1 MSIGEAMKPRILQ
14 AESLSPYFDSAL
26 EQAFEVHPLWR
37 QGDPVGYLAR
47 NGHAIEGL
55 ATSAQVGAPS
65 GLIEALPAL
74 KVISSRGIGFDKID
88 LDLAR
93 RRGIQVSGTPG
104 VLTDCVADLAFGLL
118 IDAARRISAS
128 DRFVR
133 SGRWTAGSFPL
144 TTHVSGKRLG
154 IAGLGE
160 IGRAVAKRAAGFSME
175 VRYTNRKPAEGV
187 PFAFEPDLEEL
198 ARWADFLVVA
208 VPGGPSTRHLVSRVV
223 LEALGPRGFLVNISR
238 GTVVDQEALIR
249 ALADGVIAG
258 AGLDVFDGEP
268 DVPGE
273 LLRRDNVVLTPHVGS
288 GTVETRKAM
297 EDLVLANLT
306 AFFRTGKVLTPAS

>member
-1 MSIGEAMKPRILQ
+1 MSPGVAMKPRILQ
-14 AESLSPYFDSAL
+14 AGSLSPYFDSAL
-26 EQAFEVHPLWR
+26 AQAFEVHPLWK
-37 QGDPVGYLAR
+37 QVDPAGYLAR
-47 NGHAIEGL
+47 HGHAVEGL
-55 ATSAQVGAPS
+55 ATNAQMGAPS
-65 GLIEALPAL
+65 GLIGALPSL

-118 IDAARRISAS
+118 IDAARGISAS

-133 SGRWTAGSFPL
+133 SGRWTGGKFPL

-160 IGRAVAKRAAGFSME
+160 IGRAVAKRAAGFDME

-187 PFAFEPDLEEL
+187 PFPFEPALEEL
-198 ARWADFLVVA
+198 SRWADFLVVA
-208 VPGGPSTRHLVSRVV
+208 VPGGPSTNGLVSSAV
-223 LEALGPRGFLVNISR
+223 LEALGPRGFLINISR

-249 ALADGVIAG
+249 ALADGAIAG
-258 AGLDVFDGEP
+258 AGLDVFADEP
-268 DVPGE
+268 NVPSD
-273 LLRRDNVVLTPHVGS
+273 LLGRDNVVLTPHVGS
-288 GTVETRKAM
+288 GTEETRKRM
-297 EDLVLANLT
+297 EDLVLANLE
-306 AFFRTGKVLTPAS
+306 AFFRTGKVLTPAF

>member
-1 MSIGEAMKPRILQ
+1 MKPRILQ
-14 AESLSPYFDSAL
+14 AGSLSPYFDSAL
-26 EQAFEVHPLWR
+26 EQAFEVYPLWR

-55 ATSAQVGAPS
+55 VTSAQVGAPS

-118 IDAARRISAS
+118 IDAARGISAS

-133 SGRWTAGSFPL
+133 AGRWTAGSFPL

-187 PFAFEPDLEEL
+187 PFAFEPVLEEL

-208 VPGGPSTRHLVSRVV
+208 VPGGPSTHHLVSPAV
-223 LEALGPRGFLVNISR
+223 LAALGPGGFLINISR

-249 ALADGVIAG
+249 ALADGAIAG

-273 LLRRDNVVLTPHVGS
+273 LLRRDDVVLTPHVGS
-288 GTVETRKAM
+288 GTKETRKEM
-297 EDLVLANLT
+297 EDLVLTNLE
-306 AFFRTGKVLTPAS
+306 AFFRDGKVLTPAF